1 MQRFRVTSGMND
13 ESNKPLIDVSS
24 DPMDLIGS
32 SDRFSKNTT
41 DIDGLEQPLK
51 LLQAHGITM
60 IPLDTDATIV
70 ESAMER
76 GQTVV
81 LTG

>member
-1 MQRFRVTSGMND
+1 MQRFRVTSGIND
-13 ESNKPLIDVSS
+13 ESNKPLTDVSN
-24 DPMDLIGS
+24 DPVDLIGN
-32 SDRFSKNTT
+32 SDKFSKDTT
-41 DIDGLEQPLK
+41 NIDSLEQPFK

-60 IPLDTDATIV
+60 IPLDNDATIV